1 MRTIVNRPPVEPPA
15 VTSKPV
21 ISPLLAH
28 RILSLVALLSLF
40 QGLPADLR
48 DEAVS
53 RVYLSA
59 GFGVLYGA
67 LLAFAVLISLAR
79 RPVTLRRLDL
89 AVLGAALVR
98 LVLQFGAT
106 SGRGTL
112 PYGDDEGALVSMAA
126 RAFAAGGHVYG
137 AHFPTA
143 SAVYHVS
150 LTPLMDGRPV
160 DVFGYPP
167 LSVLLN
173 APFVP
178 HGLLPAPF
186 WVPVAGL
193 WSLAALVA
201 AGVLMFRLLPVPLR
215 PAATLLLFGMSW
227 MFPYA
232 RDGYPVFLTLPFL
245 VVVLAGWSRIGAG
258 GRLGRSGAVS
268 ACCLGVADSA
278 HQLAWFLTA
287 FVLLG
292 VLLLRRGEL
301 RSWRPALAV
310 TGRYAGLAGA
320 VFLLVNLPFLI
331 RDGLGL
337 DGKGWAPGIVAVLT
351 QHATP
356 QGLGPVDISYYL
368 TRGSGALGLYST
380 AAAALL
386 LATLVLLALFPA
398 RLAPAIAVLPW
409 PAFFLSTRSTE
420 TYFMLLTPLWLT
432 ALACNERASFATAW
446 TWRPAT
452 RPAVLRSRPVRFG
465 VPALLVLPAVVLLAV
480 AVLTP
485 PPLQVA
491 ATAAT
496 AHTAKSAKP
505 SAGISRITATLRNT
519 GDQPLTPAFATSSNA
534 WMDLNWRIVSGPAT
548 LPAHA
553 TARYTLARIGA
564 PFARNP
570 SGPTYLR
577 VLSDG
582 PMTLTNERLLLG

>member
-1 MRTIVNRPPVEPPA
+1 MRTIVNRTGAGQSHTDEPPVIASHPL
-15 VTSKPV
+15 

-48 DEAVS
+48 SEAVS
-53 RVYLSA
+53 RAYLSA
-59 GFGVLYGA
+59 GFGVLYGT

-98 LVLQFGAT
+98 VVLQLGT
-106 SGRGTL
+106 GSGRGTL
-112 PYGDDEGALVSMAA
+112 PYGDDEGALISMAS

-143 SAVYHVS
+143 GAVYHVG
-150 LTPLMDGRPV
+150 LTPLMTGRPV

-173 APFVP
+173 APFAA

-193 WSLAALVA
+193 WSLAAVVA

-215 PAATLLLFGMSW
+215 PAATLALFGMSW

-258 GRLGRSGAVS
+258 GRLGRSGVVS
-268 ACCLGVADSA
+268 GCCLGLADSA

-292 VLLLRRGEL
+292 VVLLRRGEL
-301 RSWRPALAV
+301 GSWRPAVAV

-320 VFLLVNLPFLI
+320 VFLVVNLPFLI
-331 RDGLGL
+331 RDGL
-337 DGKGWAPGIVAVLT
+337 DWAPGIVAVLT
-351 QHATP
+351 QHASP

-380 AAAALL
+380 AAAAFL
-386 LATLVLLALFPA
+386 LATLVLFALHPA
-398 RLAPAIAVLPW
+398 RLAPAVAVLPW
-409 PAFFLSTRSTE
+409 PAFFLSARSTE

-446 TWRPAT
+446 TWRL
-452 RPAVLRSRPVRFG
+452 AVLRARPVRLAL
-465 VPALLVLPAVVLLAV
+465 PALLVLPAVVLLAV

-485 PPLQVA
+485 PPLHVA
-491 ATAAT
+491 ATAR
-496 AHTAKSAKP
+496 AKP
-505 SAGISRITATLRNT
+505 TAGISRITATLRNT
-519 GDQPLTPAFATSSNA
+519 GDQPLSPAFATSNNA
-534 WMDLNWRIVSGPAT
+534 WMDFNWRIVSGPAT
-548 LPAHA
+548 LPAHG
-553 TARYTLARIGA
+553 TARYLLVRIGA

-570 SGPTYLR
+570 SGATYLR

-582 PMTLTNERLLLG
+582 PMTLTNERLRLG